1 MSTITFHRTTSI
13 EAEEPPDSLGSV
25 PSIHRAASHTGG
37 VGIVGAGHVGAAV
50 ANALVLLGATPRVVL
65 YDRRARRAEGEA
77 WDIADDLTGTYTLPG
92 QDAMR
97 RDIDRQRNKMR
108 KRYVASKRHTIQADF
123 DDYMRELHH
132 ERRAG
137 ARHAPRRQ
145 PTRIASPTPRAQ
157 PVRDL
162 SESRWNAAASTQP
175 R

>member
-1 MSTITFHRTTSI
+1 MHFTDGTSVDADLVIYCTGYNITFPFFDNAFFAAADNELDLYKLMI
-13 EAEEPPDSLGSV
+13 DPGV
-25 PSIHRAASHTGG
+25 PG
-37 VGIVGAGHVGAAV
+37 VYFVG
-50 ANALVLLGATPRVVL
+50 LIQPLGAIMPI
-65 YDRRARRAEGEA
+65 AERQSLL
-77 WDIADDLTGTYTLPG
+77 IADHLTGTYALPS
-92 QDAMR
+92 QDAML
-97 RDIDRQRNKMR
+97 RDIDRKHNKMR